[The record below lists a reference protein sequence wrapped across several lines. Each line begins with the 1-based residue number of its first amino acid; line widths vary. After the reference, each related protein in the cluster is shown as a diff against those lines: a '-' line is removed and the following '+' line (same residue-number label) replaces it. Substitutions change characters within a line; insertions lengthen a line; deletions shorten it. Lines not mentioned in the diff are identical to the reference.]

1 MPEAH
6 VEETVTAI
14 AGGPATG
21 ETWYAKVFTSD
32 VAPTIRAPNSETG
45 GEGLQASLLRAAA

>member
-1 MPEAH
+1 MPDTH

-21 ETWYAKVFTSD
+21 ETWYANVFTSD
-32 VAPTIRAPNSETG
+32 VAHTIQVPNSETG
-45 GEGLQASLLRAAA
+45 GEGLQALLLRALA